1 MSLLDGLKLEMKNPL
16 AENNDE
22 MDFVM
27 ESAFDIAL
35 EKETDKKLSEDD
47 IEAILRGDDDI
58 DPEED
63 DSSAA
68 LESALEALD
77 NILSSSDVTDKSF
90 ATDLTSSDEED
101 DLDGGAEPAEEGWIE
116 KHYERKLEAAKI
128 TVMADKLSRMD
139 PIGVARKVVS
149 AIKPILDT
157 SPEGSKHVAD
167 VIREYQQDDPSK
179 SSNYFVKTINSASI
193 GIVLGAS
200 KDDPDTKILIM
211 MHIPV
216 IGTGKFNKGKSVEAL
231 LNTTG
236 MAKYILKP
244 IQPAEVKKVDDDAA
258 ATEAAIIAECEAAL
272 EVLNDS
278 DIDRA
283 GNVTNIKAVEG
294 NEDPDVSEED
304 DEDDDMSLESLLD
317 KCMKL

>member
-22 MDFVM
+22 IDFVM

-77 NILSSSDVTDKSF
+77 NILSSSDVTDNSF

-101 DLDGGAEPAEEGWIE
+101 DLDGGAE
-116 KHYERKLEAAKI
+116 
-128 TVMADKLSRMD
+128 
-139 PIGVARKVVS
+139 
-149 AIKPILDT
+149 
-157 SPEGSKHVAD
+157 
-167 VIREYQQDDPSK
+167 
-179 SSNYFVKTINSASI
+179 
-193 GIVLGAS
+193 
-200 KDDPDTKILIM
+200 
-211 MHIPV
+211 
-216 IGTGKFNKGKSVEAL
+216 
-231 LNTTG
+231 
-236 MAKYILKP
+236 
-244 IQPAEVKKVDDDAA
+244 VKKADDDAA

-272 EVLNDS
+272 EALNDS